1 VVLVLDVVA
10 LVAVEQ
16 EEGGLV
22 LVPAG
27 VGVGVDVGVDVGGGG
42 EDPALGEALGEG
54 GDGVD
59 PALGEALGAG
69 GGGEVPAAALGGAE
83 ALGEG
88 GGGEALALDVDVD
101 VDVDVVL
108 ALDAGV
114 VCGERGYH
122 QSLDNRCLHRCRHF
136 CPRRR
141 RRHCLRRH
149 GENRIILW
157 ATFSRQRNFP
167 RLLSCPCLG

>member
-1 VVLVLDVVA
+1 MLVLDVVA

-16 EEGGLV
+16 EEGLV

-27 VGVGVDVGVDVGGGG
+27 VGVGVGVDGGG

-54 GDGVD
+54 G
-59 PALGEALGAG
+59 
-69 GGGEVPAAALGGAE
+69 
-83 ALGEG
+83 
-88 GGGEALALDVDVD
+88 GGEALALDVGVVD
-101 VDVDVVL
+101 VDVVLALGVVL